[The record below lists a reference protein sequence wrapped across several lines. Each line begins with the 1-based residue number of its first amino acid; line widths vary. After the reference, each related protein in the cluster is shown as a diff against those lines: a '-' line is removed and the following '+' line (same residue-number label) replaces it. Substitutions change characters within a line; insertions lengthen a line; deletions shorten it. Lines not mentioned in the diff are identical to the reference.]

1 MLFLVSDSWMYS
13 WYITTGSLINHSS
26 YHITCTLLSLI
37 VIIYLNMNHTSW
49 TFLSLIVECITSG
62 SLISPLRVSDL
73 LSLSRQHLAAQLSP
87 TKYRQYRISIFR
99 ILAIQSLYSV
109 PTKYRQ
115 YRFLY
120 FGSWLYSLCIR
131 SQPKIGNTEFLY
143 FGSENFCQLCKFFQ
157 KTTQFLKKF
166 ESSHTPKCNFF
177 HNC

>member
-99 ILAIQSLYSV
+99 ILAIQSLCILS
-109 PTKYRQ
+109 PSNKCNTW
-115 YRFLY
+115 FLY
-120 FGSWLYSLCIR
+120 FGSWYEDS
-131 SQPKIGNTEFLY
+131 TW
-143 FGSENFCQLCKFFQ
+143 
-157 KTTQFLKKF
+157 FLKTWI
-166 ESSHTPKCNFF
+166 S
-177 HNC
+177 

>member
-99 ILAIQSLYSV
+99 ILAIQSLCILSPSNKCNTWFLYFGSRQYRVSVFCPNQIKAIQNFYILDRGNKKSLFSV

-115 YRFLY
+115 YRY
-120 FGSWLYSLCIR
+120 CI
-131 SQPKIGNTEFLY
+131 FWM
-143 FGSENFCQLCKFFQ
+143 
-157 KTTQFLKKF
+157 
-166 ESSHTPKCNFF
+166 
-177 HNC
+177 

>member
-115 YRFLY
+115 YIISIFRILAIQ
-120 FGSWLYSLCIR
+120 SLYSVPTKNRQYRI
-131 SQPKIGNTEFLY
+131 SIFWIGKFL
-143 FGSENFCQLCKFFQ
+143 
-157 KTTQFLKKF
+157 
-166 ESSHTPKCNFF
+166 PAV
-177 HNC
+177 

>member
-99 ILAIQSLYSV
+99 ILAIQSLCILS
-109 PTKYRQ
+109 PSNKCNTW
-115 YRFLY
+115 FLY
-120 FGSWLYSLCIR
+120 FGSRQHRVSVFCPNQIKATQNFNIYL
-131 SQPKIGNTEFLY
+131 LY
-143 FGSENFCQLCKFFQ
+143 FPSL
-157 KTTQFLKKF
+157 
-166 ESSHTPKCNFF
+166 
-177 HNC
+177 

>member
-26 YHITCTLLSLI
+26 YHIKCTLLSLI
-37 VIIYLNMNHTSW
+37 VERVTSGILIIYLNMNHTSW

-99 ILAIQSLYSV
+99 ILAIQSL
-109 PTKYRQ
+109 
-115 YRFLY
+115 
-120 FGSWLYSLCIR
+120 CIQ
-131 SQPKIGNTEFLY
+131 SPLNIGNTEFLY
-143 FGSENFCQLCKFFQ
+143 FGSRQYRVSVFCPNQIKATQNFYILDLGNTKSPFSVPTKYRQYRYSIFWM
-157 KTTQFLKKF
+157 
-166 ESSHTPKCNFF
+166 
-177 HNC
+177 